1 MDSVNS
7 LPPVQAADRAGVT
20 TTKTTTTI
28 TTVTTTTTTTPQDKT
43 AFTPFRFL
51 DLAVELRVMV
61 YEELVIVGKVFYSP
75 DAYAVENEER
85 FEDWESYRVPSLAI
99 LRTCK
104 QVHGEAEEVYL
115 ANNLFVLPDEST
127 KRQPFVGTGLCHN
140 TTSKDITRTHVPFP
154 DRWLFSASAPRL
166 IKSISIGFSGRSREG
181 FPALDHCSWKTEA
194 DFDSLAPAARLQI
207 SHERA
212 NNYLNGDLDGYIED
226 LYCFFK
232 YGGGPT
238 FKRMNYLEFDLT
250 NAFCPT
256 GCCRMAEQ
264 NWPQMMFLGPRK
276 TGFLGVR
283 NEQEADIIMA
293 GVYHTLYGRYSALH
307 EDYEGKLAVDM
318 EGIEEVFGIVFNPEK
333 TPWEQWK
340 VETK

>member
-1 MDSVNS
+1 
-7 LPPVQAADRAGVT
+7 
-20 TTKTTTTI
+20 
-28 TTVTTTTTTTPQDKT
+28 
-43 AFTPFRFL
+43 
-51 DLAVELRVMV
+51 MV
-61 YEELVIVGKVFYSP
+61 YEELVIVGKVFYTP
-75 DAYAVENEER
+75 DAYAAENEER
-85 FEDWESYRVPSLAI
+85 FKDWESYRVPSLGI

-140 TTSKDITRTHVPFP
+140 TKSVDITRTHVPFP

-166 IKSISIGFSGRSREG
+166 IKSISMGFSWRSIKG
-181 FPALDHCSWKTEA
+181 FPVLDRSTWKKEA

-207 SHERA
+207 AHERA
-212 NNYLNGDLDGYIED
+212 LSYLNGDLDGYIED
-226 LYCFFK
+226 LYRFFK
-232 YGGGPT
+232 YGGGPE

-264 NWPQMMFLGPRK
+264 NWAQMMFLGPRK

-283 NEQEADIIMA
+283 NEQEADIIMVE
-293 GVYHTLYGRYSALH
+293 VYDTVHGNYGALH
-307 EDYEGKLAVDM
+307 EDYEGKLEVDVD
-318 EGIEEVFGIVFNPEK
+318 GIEKLFGIVFNPDK
-333 TPWEQWK
+333 THWEQWK